1 MSCVSEGVSARPSG
15 DLMPLFERE
24 DSCVGDEYAAT
35 DDPEPWPVAGLT
47 PIDGQMLAT
56 ENLPV
61 FTA

>member
-1 MSCVSEGVSARPSG
+1 MSCVSEDVSARPSG

-24 DSCVGDEYAAT
+24 DSCGGDKYAAD
-35 DDPEPWPVAGLT
+35 DDPEPWPVVGHT

-61 FTA
+61 LTA

>member
-24 DSCVGDEYAAT
+24 DSGGGDKYAA
-35 DDPEPWPVAGLT
+35 DDDSEPWPVAGLK

-56 ENLPV
+56 ANLPV
-61 FTA
+61 LTA